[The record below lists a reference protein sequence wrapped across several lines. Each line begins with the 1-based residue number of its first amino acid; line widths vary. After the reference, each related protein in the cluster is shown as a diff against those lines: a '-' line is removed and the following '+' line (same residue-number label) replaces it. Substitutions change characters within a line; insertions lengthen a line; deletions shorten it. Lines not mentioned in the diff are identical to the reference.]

1 MNIKINAVRF
11 TADQKLTE
19 LIEKKVT
26 KLNQYFDNIIG
37 AEITLKVDKPE
48 SHNNKIVEL
57 SLSVPSHDHLFVKK
71 QEESF
76 EKGIDQ
82 AVDAMRKQ
90 IDKYK
95 ERMK

>member
-11 TADQKLTE
+11 TADQKLVSFV
-19 LIEKKVT
+19 EKKVS
-26 KLNQYFDNIIG
+26 KLDQYFDNIIG
-37 AEITLKVDKPE
+37 AEVILKVDKPE

-71 QEESF
+71 QDESF
-76 EKGIDQ
+76 EKAVDS

-95 ERMK
+95 EKLK

>member
-11 TADQKLTE
+11 TADQKLTD
-19 LIEKKVT
+19 LIEKKVS
-26 KLNQYFDNIIG
+26 KLSQYFDSIIG
-37 AEITLKVDKPE
+37 AEIKLKVDKPE

-95 ERMK
+95 EKLK